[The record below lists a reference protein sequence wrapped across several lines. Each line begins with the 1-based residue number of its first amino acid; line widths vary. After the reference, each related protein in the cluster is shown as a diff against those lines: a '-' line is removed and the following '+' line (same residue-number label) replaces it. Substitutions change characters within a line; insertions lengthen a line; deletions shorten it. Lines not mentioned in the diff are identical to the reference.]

1 MTSIFKAYRSRFGN
15 PVFSTDHF
23 LKIIGRLI
31 PGGKRPGPD
40 SRKPYVSSGF
50 AKTCCLLTA
59 AVIFFLFQAPGI
71 GWGAEPG
78 ISTPFFSI
86 ELDDAEKAMTPTV
99 TLQIFLLMTVL
110 SLAPAIL
117 IMVTSFTR
125 IVIVLSL
132 LRRALGT
139 MKMPPNQVIIGLAL
153 FLTFFIMAPVWQQI
167 NQNALQPYLEKK
179 ISNQQALQNAVVP
192 LRDFMFKQTRE
203 KDLGLF
209 VEIGKIERPKNI
221 ADIPFSIL
229 IPSFIISEVKTAFQ
243 IGLLLYVP
251 FLIIDMVVASVLLSM
266 GMMMLPP
273 IMVSLPFKLMLFV
286 LADGWYL
293 LVGSLVKGFG

>member
-1 MTSIFKAYRSRFGN
+1 MLRTANTKKTNHNMWTVTLKRSMMSGMFRSAHTGTWLHRMVALVIVGVAILL
-15 PVFSTDHF
+15 P
-23 LKIIGRLI
+23 
-31 PGGKRPGPD
+31 
-40 SRKPYVSSGF
+40 VSS
-50 AKTCCLLTA
+50 
-59 AVIFFLFQAPGI
+59 
-71 GWGAEPG
+71 WGAESDF
-78 ISTPFFSI
+78 STPFFNI
-86 ELDDAEKAMTPTV
+86 GLDADQQPGTPTV
-99 TLQIFLLMTVL
+99 VLQIFLLMTVL

-139 MKMPPNQVIIGLAL
+139 MQMPPNQVLIGLAL
-153 FLTFFIMAPVWQQI
+153 FLTFFVMAPVWHKI
-167 NQNALQPYLEKK
+167 NQNALQPYLDQK
-179 ISNQQALQNAVVP
+179 IGNEQALKNAAAP
-192 LRDFMFKQTRE
+192 LREFMFRQTRE
-203 KDLGLF
+203 KDLALF
-209 VEIGKIERPKNI
+209 VDIAKLQRPKNI
-221 ADIPFSIL
+221 ADIPTTVL
-229 IPSFIISEVKTAFQ
+229 VPSFIISEVKTAFQ

-293 LVGSLVKGFG
+293 LVGSLVKGFA